1 MREWYF
7 FGYFV
12 LFVLLLFCYSH
23 IVRLS
28 TKKRLKK
35 HFVFSAS
42 HYYLVVFEFTE
53 SNRGN
58 PYRITPFRNQA
69 LKWVNSQLIF

>member
-12 LFVLLLFCYSH
+12 LFVLLLFA
-23 IVRLS
+23 LS

-58 PYRITPFRNQA
+58 PYKITPFRNQA